1 MPADSATAYVRNGIA
16 SGAHVRNG
24 GSQKPRATLRR
35 EVHTAQEVLKARVGA
50 QGIEHR
56 TYVPEWRV
64 GLVFSICLFKP
75 SQGFLLLIQ
84 RQLEGGR
91 HQGVEFQLA

>member
-1 MPADSATAYVRNGIA
+1 
-16 SGAHVRNG
+16 
-24 GSQKPRATLRR
+24 
-35 EVHTAQEVLKARVGA
+35 
-50 QGIEHR
+50 
-56 TYVPEWRV
+56 
-64 GLVFSICLFKP
+64 VFSICLFKP